1 MSRIISSIFFTIG
14 SWILMQE
21 LSLLSYFAIL
31 FIMVSIGIALDK
43 ELREIKKMKIEIIS
57 NSSNVM
63 HDGKMR
69 TVPRANYKV
78 EE

>member
-63 HDGKMR
+63 HDGK
-69 TVPRANYKV
+69 TGDN
-78 EE
+78 